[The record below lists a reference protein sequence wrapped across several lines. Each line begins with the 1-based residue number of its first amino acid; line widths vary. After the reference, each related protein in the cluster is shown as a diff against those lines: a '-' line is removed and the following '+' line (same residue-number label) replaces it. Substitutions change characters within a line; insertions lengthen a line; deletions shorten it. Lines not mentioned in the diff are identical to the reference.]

1 MKLHFPSF
9 KALQGPFFSAGLL
22 VTITLL
28 QHPRF
33 GRGLLFRRTR
43 AWRKSCERGIA
54 QWKFQPLAGKR
65 RPSAKSFPSPGMASA
80 RYCVPGERLCSLEEG
95 TPGNGTY
102 TRHGSIFASL
112 AGCFIKKSENGML
125 PVITVMR
132 DVESQLLPDVGA
144 TVTCKVCSI
153 NSRFAKVHIL
163 YVGST
168 PLKSPFRG
176 TIRREDIRATEKDKI
191 EVYKSFRPGDIVLA
205 KVISLG
211 DAQSNYLLTTAEN
224 ELGVVV
230 AHSEAGL
237 QMVPISWCEMQ
248 CPSTHGKELRKV
260 ARVQPQFL
268 QT

>member
-1 MKLHFPSF
+1 
-9 KALQGPFFSAGLL
+9 
-22 VTITLL
+22 
-28 QHPRF
+28 
-33 GRGLLFRRTR
+33 
-43 AWRKSCERGIA
+43 
-54 QWKFQPLAGKR
+54 
-65 RPSAKSFPSPGMASA
+65 MAPA

-95 TPGNGTY
+95 TPGSGTY

-112 AGCFIKKSENGML
+112 AGCLTKKTENGML
-125 PVITVMR
+125 PVISVMR

-144 TVTCKVCSI
+144 TVTCKVISAALARHSRTVLHSATGVCSI

-176 TIRREDIRATEKDKI
+176 TIRREDIRATEKDKV

-230 AHSEAGL
+230 AHSEAGV